1 MFDGQNLFDA
11 CLAFD
16 HVHEWQMDE
25 TVTRLVGGGKMEPLI
40 VVGFDNARVKRAYEY
55 LPWPDSIQAPGA
67 QAPAGQRLP
76 EFLTKEVMPVIEGR
90 YRVAKR
96 P

>member
-25 TVTRLVGGGKMEPLI
+25 TVTRLVGDGKMEPLI
-40 VVGFDNARVKRAYEY
+40 VVGLDNARVKRAYATRRFDPLGHFE
-55 LPWPDSIQAPGA
+55 
-67 QAPAGQRLP
+67 
-76 EFLTKEVMPVIEGR
+76 R
-90 YRVAKR
+90 YRIYR
-96 P
+96 